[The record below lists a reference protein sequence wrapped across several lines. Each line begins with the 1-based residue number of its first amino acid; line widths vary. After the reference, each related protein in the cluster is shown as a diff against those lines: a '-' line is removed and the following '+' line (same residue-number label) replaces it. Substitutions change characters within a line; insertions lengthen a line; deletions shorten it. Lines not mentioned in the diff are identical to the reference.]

1 MSDVGQA
8 GLIAESLVVTR
19 GGRDIVRGV
28 TLKVEPGEVVGVLG
42 PSGAGKS
49 TLFRALV
56 GELAVARGAVRLGS
70 TDLTPMPVWARARA
84 GVGYIPQTPSVFW
97 DLTVEE
103 NLVAYAKIA
112 HGAVDG
118 ARIKALLEEV
128 ELDSQRSVRA
138 GELSGGERRRL
149 EFARAITKT
158 PKVLICD
165 EPFAGVDPSL
175 AARLGALLDGLA
187 KKGVGVVL
195 ADHHVAE
202 ALHICTRAILLLD
215 GEVAAEADPE
225 TFRSLPIVQG
235 RYLGNAHELAPR
247 HTS

>member
-1 MSDVGQA
+1 MSETERA
-8 GLIAESLVVTR
+8 EMKAEGLIVTR
-19 GGRDIVRGV
+19 GGRDIVRNV
-28 TLKVEPGEVVGVLG
+28 TLVVNPGEVVGVLG

-56 GELAVARGAVRLGS
+56 GELSVTRGAVRLGPR
-70 TDLTPMPVWARARA
+70 DLTHLPVWARARA
-84 GVGYIPQTPSVFW
+84 GMGYIPQTPSVFW

-103 NLVAYAKIA
+103 NLIAYAKIA
-112 HGAVDG
+112 GVVDP
-118 ARIKALLEEV
+118 ARTQSLLAEV
-128 ELDSQRSVRA
+128 ELESRRHVRA

-149 EFARAITKT
+149 EFARAITTT
-158 PKVLICD
+158 PKILICD

-175 AARLGALLDGLA
+175 ASRLGALLSDLA
-187 KKGVGVVL
+187 KKGVGVIL

-225 TFRSLPIVQG
+225 AFRRLPIVES
-235 RYLGNAHELAPR
+235 RYLGSAHEVPPPP
-247 HTS
+247 TS